1 MLHHKLQKK
10 FIELQDIFSKWL
22 LTEQRHINNSN
33 TTHTRTH
40 TRTQIMHTC
49 NNTETGIQFSIIC
62 NERKRQFRQT
72 FGTSQLR
79 SADRSLIL
87 RSKAE
92 DTESRGIISS
102 PRNTVKMNFS
112 QNRAP
117 ERLAHTK
124 ALLVLAQYTQWPVPR
139 KWSYL
144 CNPQ

>member
-1 MLHHKLQKK
+1 MPHHKLQKNSLS
-10 FIELQDIFSKWL
+10 FRTFSANGCWQNKGN
-22 LTEQRHINNSN
+22 INNSN